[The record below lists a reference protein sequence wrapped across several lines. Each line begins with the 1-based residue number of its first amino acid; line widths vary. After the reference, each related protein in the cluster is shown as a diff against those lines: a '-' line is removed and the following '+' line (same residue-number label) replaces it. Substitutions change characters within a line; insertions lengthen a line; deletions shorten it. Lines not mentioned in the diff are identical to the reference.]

1 MHLDRAARCHT
12 QNFNA
17 RITSTCNDIIN
28 FVETPFAAL
37 HLHARTGWA
46 TPTDTGAHVLVEPV
60 TAILALPCSRI
71 GFDHELGA
79 SAGSPPRLSLTPK
92 EVVDFF
98 VVGCWMSDVLKCC
111 DADALRCGAGSS

>member
-17 RITSTCNDIIN
+17 RITSICNDIIN
-28 FVETPFAAL
+28 FVEPAFAAL

-46 TPTDTGAHVLVEPV
+46 TPTDTGAHELVEPV
-60 TAILALPCSRI
+60 TAISHFLAQ
-71 GFDHELGA
+71 GLGLNMNSERA
-79 SAGSPPRLSLTPK
+79 RVLLLIFFETKGSCW
-92 EVVDFF
+92 FF